1 MKELF
6 DKSSLECSKLVT
18 NTYSTSFSLG
28 IKLFA
33 PSIRPS
39 IYAIY
44 GFVRYAD
51 EIVDSFNDYNQSE
64 LFYDFVKQYHNGLEN
79 KISLN
84 PIINAFQSVVHKY
97 NLYLYV
103 EDFLKR
109 MEADLKV
116 SKYTSKEAYE
126 NYIYG
131 SADVVGLMCLRVFVN
146 NDEKRFNE
154 LKESAKFLGSAF
166 QKINFLRDIKDDSEA
181 LGRSY
186 FPELAECNLTNPIKL
201 RIILDIENDLI
212 QAYKGIV
219 RLPMESK
226 LGVYLAYR
234 YFLKLLKKL
243 KKVDS
248 KKILAERVRIS
259 NSLKLI
265 ILTKSYIRYK
275 INMF

>member
-1 MKELF
+1 MKALF
-6 DKSSLECSKLVT
+6 DTSSLKCSKIVT
-18 NTYSTSFSLG
+18 NSYSTSFSLG

-51 EIVDSFNDYNQSE
+51 EIVDSFEDYLQE
-64 LFYDFVKQYHNGLEN
+64 DLFYDFVADYKKSLDR

-84 PIINAFQSVVHKY
+84 PIVNSFQEVARKY
-97 NLYLYV
+97 HLQSYA

-109 MEADLKV
+109 MESDLMV
-116 SKYTSKEAYE
+116 TDYTTKEAYE

-146 NDEKRFNE
+146 NDDKKFEA
-154 LKESAKFLGSAF
+154 LKASATRLGSAF
-166 QKINFLRDIKDDSEA
+166 QKVNFLRDIKEDTEN

-186 FPELAECNLTNPIKL
+186 FPNLDSNSLNNSNKEEIIK
-201 RIILDIENDLI
+201 DIEKDF
-212 QAYKGIV
+212 QEAYKGIIQ
-219 RLPMESK
+219 LPLESR
-226 LGVYLAYR
+226 LGVYIAYR
-234 YFLKLLKKL
+234 YYLKLLKKL
-243 KKVDS
+243 KKADPE
-248 KKILAERVRIS
+248 KILSGRIRVS
-259 NSLKLI
+259 NPLKLV

-275 INMF
+275 LNAY